1 MVGTKTIQEDNP
13 TLTSHGFGRDPKIV
27 LIDIAKKL
35 NKKENVFSHNPIVFS
50 DDILGANPFKN
61 LQIMLK
67 MLYEESIQSLFVE
80 GGGRTISNFID
91 TDLYDELQIYYAPKL
106 IGNGRSLYSGLKQLN
121 DDIKLK
127 VNKIEIFGNDVKIT
141 YHK

>member
-1 MVGTKTIQEDNP
+1 MRI
-13 TLTSHGFGRDPKIV
+13 
-27 LIDIAKKL
+27 
-35 NKKENVFSHNPIVFS
+35 
-50 DDILGANPFKN
+50 FKN
-61 LQIMLK
+61 LQIVKNALRR
-67 MLYEESIQSLFVE
+67 INQSLFVE